1 MSMFSGRYKQMFF
14 IKNSSQRRLKPNEYE
29 AHHWFPC
36 SHLRQQRLQSVAGHI
51 DVGGCPT
58 FNSREHPENAT
69 CHKIAAKKRHDTND
83 GDGKRRSRWPLKARR
98 KIPFRRVPSKNVM
111 KII

>member
-14 IKNSSQRRLKPNEYE
+14 HQKLSQRRLKPNEYE

-69 CHKIAAKKRHDTND
+69 CHKIAARRGTIRTMETGNGALD
-83 GDGKRRSRWPLKARR
+83 GRSKLAERYPSDASHR
-98 KIPFRRVPSKNVM
+98 KT
-111 KII
+111 